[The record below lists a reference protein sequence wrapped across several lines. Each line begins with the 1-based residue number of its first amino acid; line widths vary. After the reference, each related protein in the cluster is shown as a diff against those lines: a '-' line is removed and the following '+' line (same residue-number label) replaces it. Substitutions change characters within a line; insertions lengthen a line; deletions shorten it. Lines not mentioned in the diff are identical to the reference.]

1 MSWYSGEMRDARIII
16 TFIFSC
22 WCFTCVVHSCR
33 FPILRL
39 INFFKYEQATVIP
52 LQTAQITDE
61 PINSTVITIKT
72 NPVKIIN

>member
-16 TFIFSC
+16 TVIGIWLVC
-22 WCFTCVVHSCR
+22 CCLLHPCR
-33 FPILRL
+33 PPVIRL
-39 INFFKYEQATVIP
+39 INFFKYKKAAVIP

-61 PINSTVITIKT
+61 PINSAVITIKT